1 MLVYISRKTGGYFP
15 EYGRVLHDQSIYGVK
30 AEGKVKITTTTQKFR
45 FPDGEEYELMTPHYE
60 SYQWY
65 ADSIRP
71 EDLRIS
77 VRQPLR
83 HVGLG
88 QMMALDLDE
97 LQKVAAKSNYPEYG
111 ILSLIHI

>member
-1 MLVYISRKTGGYFP
+1 
-15 EYGRVLHDQSIYGVK
+15 
-30 AEGKVKITTTTQKFR
+30 
-45 FPDGEEYELMTPHYE
+45 MTPHYE
-60 SYQWY
+60 IYQWY

-97 LQKVAAKSNYPEYG
+97 CKKWQPKVIIPNTVSGTPELY
-111 ILSLIHI
+111 H